1 MREMARC
8 PACSGLIRAK
18 SALRCPFCGVSLSAS
33 ETRTAAGILA
43 RHASSLQDPPGSC
56 LTAIGDARFAPG
68 DVFAARFRIVSLL
81 GRGAMG
87 EVYRADDLRL
97 GQPVALKLLTDL
109 GPRRRDALARFT
121 REVRLA
127 RTIAHPNVCRVFDI
141 GEAEDWHYL
150 SMEYVDG
157 ETLVSV
163 RDRIGRLPPEKAYD
177 VASQLCAGLAAAH
190 EHGVLHRDL
199 KPANIM
205 LDGRG
210 RVRIMDFGL
219 AMQAGDRVDRI
230 AGTPAYIAPEQLA
243 GEEPTERSDLFSL
256 GLVIYEIVTGT
267 WALRASSFVE
277 RAAAPFHPGTL
288 SFPAGTDPRVI
299 ETIRQCLA
307 SDPTERPRSALH
319 VAAQLPGGDAISAA
333 LADGRVPTP
342 DIVASTPSGGALA
355 PVVAVSALSVVIA
368 GLALIGFRGDILTVA
383 PSDVPKPPEVL
394 AERARELLSRMGNDS
409 KAVDQEFG
417 FEHVDLGGPRKTV
430 RFVFRSSPEPLK
442 PFNLLHIVTRS
453 DPPNDLPGM
462 ATVTLDP
469 SGRLLGFSRIVTSS
483 RQPVVQP
490 AWPDVFREAN
500 LDFNAFSRAQAD
512 QRPLVPHDDATAWV
526 RRESDAAPVRVTGA
540 TLAQIPVAFDAQPMS
555 GEDRDRGVITT
566 GRSRLS
572 EGVLW
577 VIVVVTFCGT
587 AVMVRRHLRAGEGDL
602 HGARTLA
609 AVAVVGGV
617 LSTQLQAHHVPD
629 AFHEL
634 VVLLSGTGWCLVW
647 SGFSWLAYLA
657 FEPHVRRLWP
667 RTLITWTRVL
677 SGRFHDSLVGRDLLL
692 GILAGTLIAVASLL
706 VILLHQRSPADT
718 ALLPALHSLRSS
730 RLFVSRLVFLALDSL
745 QLALGALFMLVL
757 LRVVLK
763 RTWLAVFSL
772 LLLNLPLTAWN
783 WTPTAV
789 VYALATAGLFCV
801 VVLRLGLLAG
811 VAMLAT
817 ERLLTSLP
825 ITLDFDA
832 WYIAS
837 SGWVLVLVLGLA
849 LVAFR
854 LTLLHGGLRAPIAV
868 VGHGHPTPAR

>member
-1 MREMARC
+1 MRDMARC
-8 PACSGLIRAK
+8 PSCSGLIRAK
-18 SALRCPFCGVSLSAS
+18 SALRCPFCGVSLTAG
-33 ETRTAAGILA
+33 ETRTAAAILT
-43 RHASSLQDPPGSC
+43 RHASSVTDPLGSS
-56 LTAIGDARFAPG
+56 LTEFGDARFAPG
-68 DVFAARFRIVSLL
+68 HVFAARFRIVSLL

-109 GPRRRDALARFT
+109 GPMRRDALPRFT

-141 GEAEDWHYL
+141 DEAEDWHYL

-163 RDRIGRLPPEKAYD
+163 RERIGRLPPEKAYD

-190 EHGVLHRDL
+190 ERGVLHRDL

-243 GEEPTERSDLFSL
+243 GREPTERSDLFSL
-256 GLVIYEIVTGT
+256 GLVIYEIVTGI
-267 WALRASSFVE
+267 WALRASSFAE

-307 SDPTERPRSALH
+307 PDPAERPRSALH

-333 LADGRVPTP
+333 LAEGRVPTP
-342 DIVASTPSGGALA
+342 DIVASTPSGGALS

-383 PSDVPKPPEVL
+383 PTDVPKPPEVL
-394 AERARELLSRMGNDS
+394 AERARELLSRLGDDS

-417 FEHVDLGGPRKTV
+417 FERIDTGGPRKTV
-430 RFVFRSSPEPLK
+430 RFVFRSSPALLK

-469 SGRLLGFSRIVTSS
+469 SGRLLGFSRIVTSP
-483 RQPVVQP
+483 RQPLVEP
-490 AWPDVFREAN
+490 AWPDVFREAS
-500 LDFNAFSRAQAD
+500 LDFNAFSRAPAD
-512 QRPLVPHDDATAWV
+512 QRPLVPHDDVMAWV

-540 TLAQIPVAFDAQPMS
+540 TLAQIPVAFDVQPMS
-555 GEDRDRGVITT
+555 GEDRGRGVFTT

-577 VIVVVTFCGT
+577 VIVMVTFGGT

-609 AVAVVGGV
+609 AVAVIGGL
-617 LSTQLQAHHVPD
+617 LSTLLQAHHVPD
-629 AFHEL
+629 VFHEL
-634 VVLLSGTGWCLVW
+634 VVLLSATGWCLVW

-677 SGRFHDSLVGRDLLL
+677 SRRFHDSQVGRDLLL
-692 GILAGTLIAVASLL
+692 GILAGTLVAVASLL
-706 VILLHQRSPADT
+706 VIMLHERSPADT

-730 RLFVSRLVFLALDSL
+730 RLFASRLVFLALDSL
-745 QLALGALFMLVL
+745 QLALGGLFMLVL
-757 LRVVLK
+757 LRVVLR
-763 RTWLAVFSL
+763 RTWLAVLSL

-783 WTPTAV
+783 WTPAAV
-789 VYALATAGLFCV
+789 VYALATAGLFSV

-832 WYIAS
+832 WYIAT
-837 SGWVLVLVLGLA
+837 SGLVLLLVLGLA
-849 LVAFR
+849 FVAFR
-854 LTLLHGGLRAPIAV
+854 LALLRGGLGAPIAV

>member
-1 MREMARC
+1 MWGMARC
-8 PACSGLIRAK
+8 PACGGLIRAE
-18 SALRCPFCGVSLSAS
+18 SALRCPFCGVPLTAS
-33 ETRTAAGILA
+33 ETRTAAGVVT
-43 RHASSLQDPPGSC
+43 RHGSSLEPPGPS
-56 LTAIGDARFAPG
+56 LSTIGDARFAPG
-68 DVFAARFRIVSLL
+68 HVFAARFRIVSLL

-87 EVYRADDLRL
+87 EVYRAEDLRL
-97 GQPVALKLLTDL
+97 GQSVALKLLTDL
-109 GPRRRDALARFT
+109 GPMRRDALARFST
-121 REVRLA
+121 EVRLA

-163 RDRIGRLPPEKAYD
+163 RERIGRLPPEKAYD
-177 VASQLCAGLAAAH
+177 VARQLCVGLAAAH

-243 GEEPTERSDLFSL
+243 GKELTERSDLFSL
-256 GLVIYEIVTGT
+256 GLVIYEIVTGIS
-267 WALRASSFVE
+267 ALRASSFAE
-277 RAAAPFHPGTL
+277 RAAARFHPGTL
-288 SFPAGTDPRVI
+288 SFPGGTDARVV
-299 ETIRQCLA
+299 ETIRRCLA
-307 SDPTERPRSALH
+307 SDPVERPRSALH
-319 VAAQLPGGDAISAA
+319 VAAHLPGGDAISAA

-342 DIVASTPSGGALA
+342 DIVASTPSGGALS
-355 PVVAVSALSVVIA
+355 PVVAVSALSVVIV
-368 GLALIGFRGDILTVA
+368 GLALIGLRGDVLTVA
-383 PSDVPKPPEVL
+383 PADVPKPPEVL
-394 AERARELLSRMGNDS
+394 AERARELLGRLGDDS
-409 KAVDQEFG
+409 KVVDQEFG
-417 FEHVDLGGPRKTV
+417 FEHVDTGGPRKTV
-430 RFVFRSSPEPLK
+430 RFVFRSSPALLK
-442 PFNLLHIVTRS
+442 PFNLLHLVTRS

-469 SGRLLGFSRIVTSS
+469 SGRLLGFSRIVTSP
-483 RQPVVQP
+483 RPAVVEP
-490 AWPDVFREAN
+490 AWPDVFREAS
-500 LDFNAFSRAQAD
+500 LDFNAFSPAQAD
-512 QRPLVPHDDATAWV
+512 QRPLVPHDEVMAWV

-540 TLAQIPVAFDAQPMS
+540 TLAQIPVAFDVQPMS
-555 GEDRDRGVITT
+555 GEDRDRGVFTT

-577 VIVVVTFCGT
+577 VIVMVTFGGT

-609 AVAVVGGV
+609 AVAVIGGV
-617 LSTQLQAHHVPD
+617 LSTLLQAHHVPD
-629 AFHEL
+629 VFHEL
-634 VVLLSGTGWCLVW
+634 VVLLSATGWCLVW

-677 SGRFHDSLVGRDLLL
+677 SRRFHDSLVGRDLLL
-692 GILAGTLIAVASLL
+692 GILAGTLVAVASLL
-706 VILLHQRSPADT
+706 VIMLHERSPADT

-730 RLFVSRLVFLALDSL
+730 RLFASRLVFLALDSL
-745 QLALGALFMLVL
+745 QFALGGLFMLVL
-757 LRVVLK
+757 LRVVLR

-789 VYALATAGLFCV
+789 VYALATAGLFWV

-832 WYIAS
+832 WYIAT
-837 SGWVLVLVLGLA
+837 SGLVLLLVLGLA

-854 LTLLHGGLRAPIAV
+854 LALLRGGLGAPIASAV
-868 VGHGHPTPAR
+868 YSKGG